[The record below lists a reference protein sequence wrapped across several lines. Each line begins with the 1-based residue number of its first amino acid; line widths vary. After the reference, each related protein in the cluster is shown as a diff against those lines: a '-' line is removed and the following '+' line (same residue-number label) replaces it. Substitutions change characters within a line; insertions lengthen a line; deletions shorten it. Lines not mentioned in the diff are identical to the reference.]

1 MSNIMLKM
9 SIWNYLILNIIW
21 KIQNGFENNPE
32 CEHDNVGNFWGKNK
46 WKLLH
51 IETFKLFVWAVS
63 NMDNARKKYVIIE
76 RLSSGDIFVLVDS
89 TESDDEGE
97 TLRI

>member
-1 MSNIMLKM
+1 MLKM
-9 SIWNYLILNIIW
+9 SIWNYLILNITE
-21 KIQNGFENNPE
+21 KIRNGFENNPE
-32 CEHDNVGNFWGKNK
+32 CEHDNMGNFWGRNK

-51 IETFKLFVWAVS
+51 IETFKRFVWAVS

>member
-1 MSNIMLKM
+1 MLKM
-9 SIWNYLILNIIW
+9 SIWNYLILNITE
-21 KIQNGFENNPE
+21 KIRNGFENNPE
-32 CEHDNVGNFWGKNK
+32 CEHDNMGNFWGRNK

-51 IETFKLFVWAVS
+51 METFKRFVWAVS

-89 TESDDEGE
+89 TESDDEG
-97 TLRI
+97 